1 MHTYIC
7 THIYAC
13 IGMCTHDKNK
23 YRDSQTG
30 DAGSILEGRRWP
42 RKTESRVFPSYPS
55 TNTLSS
61 PLLIWTVM
69 FNLTLWGGGDRSQR
83 GSTKSLQAIGWW
95 WCTKCLS
102 FSPPPIKEEKGEK
115 GWRDWWYALL
125 LDLTGLKVGADW
137 EWDSVEIYVYI
148 VGGEEAGQVVQK
160 KLYKKTNKIEE
171 EEFTVLE
178 KCGTSL

>member
-61 PLLIWTVM
+61 PLLIWRVM

-102 FSPPPIKEEKGEK
+102 FSPPHKGGKRREGMK
-115 GWRDWWYALL
+115 GLMVCFITRPDRTEGWGRL
-125 LDLTGLKVGADW
+125 GMRFC
-137 EWDSVEIYVYI
+137 WDIC
-148 VGGEEAGQVVQK
+148 
-160 KLYKKTNKIEE
+160 LYCRERRSRTSGTKKTI
-171 EEFTVLE
+171 
-178 KCGTSL
+178 